1 MTESDPARTSE
12 SPWPPPG
19 GTGRDVLAA
28 QAEWLEWQ
36 QPAYLVAALGRPK
49 SLEWRALALEI
60 ERYRRASGITSRVS
74 ALGAP
79 PPAHTKE
86 RRDWQRLAGTIA
98 QHQGV
103 AGVSFDDLC
112 VLLGQTHR
120 LQEQAAL
127 SLLESRRWLGVLS
140 PREVQKILR
149 MPTLALRR
157 HVTFA
162 AVLLGTRPRRW
173 SVRLAPLQAEIA
185 DVKAHQ
191 ATHEGAVREV
201 RARLRA
207 LQGRPAQ
214 EVAAAAVRLEARLQV
229 HQAALA
235 RLALV
240 QRHVDRLQL
249 ELCQEEGVRPSRT
262 GGLHQLPVA
271 IGLHSAYELARRDL
285 EALIALE
292 RDPPVYRARALGTAP
307 VVAEGLAAWRDGAR
321 LIERYRAQHGVDDP
335 VKALGPRPSGHIA
348 RPVHQE
354 TAEQLQA
361 LQVQLHR
368 GVVLGGRD
376 AHGQLPEIDLGP
388 M

>member
-1 MTESDPARTSE
+1 MAHSRLPPDPGER
-12 SPWPPPG
+12 PPVG
-19 GTGRDVLAA
+19 GQRRDVLAT
-28 QAEWLEWQ
+28 QAEWLEQ
-36 QPAYLVAALGRPK
+36 EQPAYLVAALGRPR
-49 SLEWRALALEI
+49 SSQWRALALEI
-60 ERYRRASGITSRVS
+60 ERYRRASGITSRAS

-79 PPAHTKE
+79 PPAHTEE
-86 RRDWQRLAGTIA
+86 RRGWPRLAGTIA
-98 QHQGV
+98 RYQGV
-103 AGVSFDDLC
+103 AAVSFDDLC
-112 VLLGQTHR
+112 VFGGQTHR

-140 PREVQKILR
+140 PREVQKIVR

-162 AVLLGTRPRRW
+162 AVLLGKRPRNR
-173 SVRLAPLQAEIA
+173 SIRLSPVQAEIA
-185 DVKAHQ
+185 DVQAHQ
-191 ATHEGAVREV
+191 AAHEGAVREV

-214 EVAAAAVRLEARLQV
+214 KVAAAAIRLEARLQV
-229 HQAALA
+229 HRAALA
-235 RLALV
+235 RLSVV
-240 QRHVDRLQL
+240 QRHVDGLQL
-249 ELCQEEGVRPSRT
+249 ELRRAGNRHSRSN
-262 GGLHQLPVA
+262 GLHQLPVA

-292 RDPPVYRARALGTAP
+292 RDSPEYLARALGTAP
-307 VVAEGLAAWRDGAR
+307 VVAEDLAAWRDGAR

-354 TAEQLQA
+354 TAERLQA

-368 GVVLGGRD
+368 GVVLDGRD
-376 AHGQLPEIDLGP
+376 APGELPEIDLGP